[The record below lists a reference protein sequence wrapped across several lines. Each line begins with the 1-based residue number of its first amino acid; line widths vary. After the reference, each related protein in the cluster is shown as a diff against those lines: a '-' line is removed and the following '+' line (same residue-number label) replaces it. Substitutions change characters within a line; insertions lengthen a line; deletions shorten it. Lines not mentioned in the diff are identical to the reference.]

1 MGRHSMSSDAIR
13 LYTVREAAAI
23 LKVHERTVR
32 RWIRSGRLPARR
44 IGRGFRV
51 DEAALRGCGEPV
63 TSAPGREPPSAVD
76 GARGPGGRFRRGSPE
91 AVLQCA
97 GVISKADADA
107 LMAAIR
113 EAHDEDWEETL
124 EVPPG
129 H

>member
-1 MGRHSMSSDAIR
+1 MDNPAIR

-23 LKVHERTVR
+23 LKVHERTVV
-32 RWIRSGRLPARR
+32 RWIRSGRLSARR
-44 IGRGFRV
+44 MGRRFRI
-51 DEAALRGCGEPV
+51 DEDALRTCGEPV
-63 TSAPGREPPSAVD
+63 TGALGGQPPRAAD
-76 GARGPGGRFRRGSPE
+76 GASGPGGGFRRGSPE

-97 GVISKADADA
+97 GLISKADADA